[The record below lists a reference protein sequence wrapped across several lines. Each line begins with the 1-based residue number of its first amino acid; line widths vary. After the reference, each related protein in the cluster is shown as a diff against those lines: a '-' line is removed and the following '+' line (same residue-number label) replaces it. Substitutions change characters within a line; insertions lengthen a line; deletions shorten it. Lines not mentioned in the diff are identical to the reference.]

1 MAIRYKG
8 QTLSSGQ
15 ALANAMTRDLNQ
27 AVARKVRQAASS
39 SGLRVRR
46 TSKGLEVYGDAAKMS
61 RFHNRFRR

>member
-8 QTLSSGQ
+8 RTFSSGQ

-27 AVARKVRQAASS
+27 ALERKVRHAASS

-46 TSKGLEVYGDAAKMS
+46 TSKGLEVYGDAAKLN
-61 RFHNRFRR
+61 RFHNRIGQ